1 MMQSNADTSKLK
13 NLYEFLDQLKESG
26 EDVVAEIS
34 KEINNIELQYLKE
47 DVFPELMKFL
57 SLKISWLRCSVDM
70 NLQFD
75 GEKQLDYSFCKSGST
90 VFIRDKYECNHQN
103 EDVLEESETDSNNL
117 EIITSTS
124 NQTDAHDTPKRS
136 KTYTLRVEF
145 PDGKVF
151 QGNVASD
158 TYVAVIKEINPEK
171 VDLVGLS
178 HAGVGVVS
186 KMLDSKYAKYQK
198 PIGGGWYVMTNS
210 STKAKGFDLKTISDE
225 LELELKISLVPLNNS
240 EETIPIM
247 GTSESERH
255 RIRVTFLDGRT
266 ICPIEVLE
274 ALVEVVKFAGAERV
288 RELGINCCAD
298 NLILKNPT
306 SHYEKRCKPVG
317 NGWLCNTYSDT
328 ITKFNQITEISQ
340 RLNLGIKVELV

>member
-1 MMQSNADTSKLK
+1 MPSNTDISKLK
-13 NLYEFLDQLKESG
+13 ELYESLDRLKESG
-26 EDVVAEIS
+26 EDVVAEIR

-47 DVFPELMKFL
+47 NLFPEMMKTL
-57 SLKISWLRCSVDM
+57 SRKISWLRCSVDM
-70 NLQFD
+70 NLQFN

-90 VFIRDKYECNHQN
+90 VFIRDKYECNCPN
-103 EDVLEESETDSNNL
+103 EDILEESEMDSNNL
-117 EIITSTS
+117 EITTSTS

-145 PDGKVF
+145 PNGKVF
-151 QGNVASD
+151 QGNVVSD

-171 VDLVGLS
+171 VDSVGLS
-178 HAGVGVVS
+178 HAGVAVVS
-186 KMLDSKYAKYQK
+186 QTLDSKYAKYQK

-240 EETIPIM
+240 EEAIPIM
-247 GTSESERH
+247 GISESERH

-266 ICPIEVLE
+266 ICPMKVLE
-274 ALVEVVKFAGAERV
+274 ALVEVVKYAGVDRV

-298 NLILKNPT
+298 NLILKNPAPR
-306 SHYEKRCKPVG
+306 YKKLCKPVG
-317 NGWLCNTYSDT
+317 NGWLCNTCSDT

-340 RLNLGIKVELV
+340 KLNLGIKVELV